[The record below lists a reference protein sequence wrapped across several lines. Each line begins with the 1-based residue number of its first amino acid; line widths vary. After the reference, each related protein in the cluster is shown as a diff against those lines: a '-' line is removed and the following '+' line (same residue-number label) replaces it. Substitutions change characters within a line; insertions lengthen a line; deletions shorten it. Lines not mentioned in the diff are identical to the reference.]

1 MTLIPSLSKNDA
13 KSLNIYFFKAADESI
28 ETSQQAVRASSL
40 LVSLVPSLNQK
51 PKIQS
56 QLPGNIYS

>member
-1 MTLIPSLSKNDA
+1 M
-13 KSLNIYFFKAADESI
+13 SLNIYFFKAADESI